1 MFVFSK
7 KKYAFALIPS
17 YFCKYTLIGNN
28 IISKVWFIKLNIILI
43 YPQIYIILIKIIINI
58 FIT

>member
-7 KKYAFALIPS
+7 KKYAFAFITS
-17 YFCKYTLIGNN
+17 YFYKYILIGNN

-43 YPQIYIILIKIIINI
+43 NPQIYININ
-58 FIT
+58 

>member
-1 MFVFSK
+1 MFVFSM
-7 KKYAFALIPS
+7 KKYAFAFVTS

-43 YPQIYIILIKIIINI
+43 YPQIYIILIKLLLI
-58 FIT
+58 FL

>member
-7 KKYAFALIPS
+7 KKYAFALITS